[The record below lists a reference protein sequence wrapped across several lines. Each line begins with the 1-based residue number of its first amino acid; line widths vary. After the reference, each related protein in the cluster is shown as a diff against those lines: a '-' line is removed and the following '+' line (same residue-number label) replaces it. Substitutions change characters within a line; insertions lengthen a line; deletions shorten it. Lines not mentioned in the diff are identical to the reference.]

1 MDSGDGN
8 MATDSFQDDVVHAVR
23 VEVLAF
29 RKAGGMLMLNYNADA
44 KGVMKAGC
52 NNPLDI

>member
-1 MDSGDGN
+1 